1 MKKQIRAL
9 AMTMATLA
17 AVTVAHSAQA
27 TVIDIS
33 SAPSAIALAP
43 NGTAHFG
50 DKFKNNLKNDIFADH
65 FTFTTTGT
73 TKLDLILTST
83 STSAL
88 NGLNITGFSLYKAG
102 GALAVAGTQVQTGAT
117 DKWTLGDANL
127 AAGSYY
133 VQVSGNV
140 VSNTGGAFAGN
151 GTISAVPEPEGYA
164 MLFVGLG
171 LIGLVKQRR
180 KSARF
185 A

>member
-1 MKKQIRAL
+1 MNKQIRAL
-9 AMTMATLA
+9 ALSVATVA
-17 AVTVAHSAQA
+17 AVTLAPVAQA

-33 SAPSAIALAP
+33 SAPSAITLAP
-43 NGTAHFG
+43 NGSAHFG
-50 DKFKNNLKNDIFADH
+50 DKFKANLKNDTFADQ
-65 FTFTTTGT
+65 FTFTTAGT

-88 NGLNITGFSLYKAG
+88 NGLNITGFSLYKAN
-102 GALAVAGTQVQTGAT
+102 GALAMAGTQVLSGAT
-117 DKWTLGDANL
+117 DKWTLGDASL

-133 VQVSGNV
+133 VKVSGNM
-140 VSNTGGAFAGN
+140 VSNGGGAFAGN
-151 GTISAVPEPEGYA
+151 GTISAVPEPEGLA

-180 KSARF
+180 QSTRF

>member
-1 MKKQIRAL
+1 MKKQIRVL
-9 AMTMATLA
+9 AMAMATLA
-17 AVTVAHSAQA
+17 AATGAQA
-27 TVIDIS
+27 NVIDIS

-50 DKFKNNLKNDIFADH
+50 DKFKNNLKNDVFADQ
-65 FTFTTTGT
+65 FTFTTTANS
-73 TKLDLILTST
+73 KLDLILTST

-102 GALAVAGTQVQTGAT
+102 GVLAVAGTQVQTGAS

-140 VSNTGGAFAGN
+140 VSNAGGAFAAN
-151 GTISAVPEPEGYA
+151 GTISAVPEPEGVA

-180 KSARF
+180 KAAPF

>member
-9 AMTMATLA
+9 TMTVACVAAATLA
-17 AVTVAHSAQA
+17 QSAQA
-27 TVIDIS
+27 GVVDIS
-33 SAPSAIALAP
+33 SVPAAIALAP
-43 NGTAHFG
+43 NGSVHFG
-50 DKFKNNLKNDIFADH
+50 DKFKNNLKNDVFGDK
-65 FTFTTTGT
+65 FTFTTTGAS
-73 TKLDLILTST
+73 KVDLILTST

-88 NGLNITGFSLYKAG
+88 NGLNITGFSLYTAG
-102 GALAVAGTQVQTGAT
+102 GALAMAGSQQSSGAT
-117 DKWTLGDANL
+117 DKWTLTDANL

-133 VQVSGNV
+133 VKVNGNV
-140 VSNTGGAFAGN
+140 VSNAGGAFAAN

>member
-17 AVTVAHSAQA
+17 AATVATSAQA

-33 SAPSAIALAP
+33 SAPSAIALAS

-50 DKFKNNLKNDIFADH
+50 DKFKNNLKNDIFADQ
-65 FTFTTTGT
+65 FTFTTNGT

-140 VSNTGGAFAGN
+140 VSNAGGAFAGN

-180 KSARF
+180 KAAPF